1 MAKGFVVIQE
11 NVQNQSKDPRKRR
24 RSRRVRARIR
34 VVVRMQARHRESVSE
49 ETDALVV
56 NAHGGLVLLGAM
68 VTKDQF
74 VTIVNLKTREELLA
88 RVTNVGQRFMG
99 KAQVGIEFI
108 RPDADFWGISPQPT
122 DWKAASALATRGAIP
137 QKV

>member
-1 MAKGFVVIQE
+1 M
-11 NVQNQSKDPRKRR
+11 QSRNKET
-24 RSRRVRARIR
+24 VF
-34 VVVRMQARHRESVSE
+34 E

-56 NAHGGLVLLGAM
+56 NAHGGLVLLAAS
-68 VTKDQF
+68 VFKDQF

-88 RVTNVGQRFMG
+88 RVTGVGQRFMG

-108 RPDADFWGISPQPT
+108 HPAPEFWGVRPHPP
-122 DWKAASALATRGAIP
+122 DWKLASLLATRHSVP